1 MPMLQTALE
10 PAIVALGPYR
20 HGGLLWHWDH
30 SGIRVYYGIRPK
42 TALGHEDIAA

>member
-10 PAIVALGPYR
+10 PAIVALEPYR

-30 SGIRVYYGIRPK
+30 SGIRVYYGIRAK
-42 TALGHEDIAA
+42 TALGHKDIAA